1 MINKTIESLGSSGKR
16 KWMLGEMLISI
27 IHAPPFLYKKFLVT
41 QGDGEIEY
49 TLDMICSILA
59 LGRFYSIF

>member
-1 MINKTIESLGSSGKR
+1 MIETLASSGQR
-16 KWMLGEMLISI
+16 KWMLVEMLISI
-27 IHAPPFLYKKFLVT
+27 IHAPPFLYKKFMVL
-41 QGDGEIEY
+41 QGDVEIEY